1 MYNLKMDGG
10 GFLAQGGYGCVF
22 YPEVDCKGKDTNN
35 KNFLSKIVE
44 RDYSAQNE
52 INIGKILTTKLK
64 MWVENPLQNHF
75 APVLSSCNVD
85 VNRFTMEEKEKCTLF
100 EKRVDSDFVLMKI
113 RYIDSKELDSFI
125 TENNNSS
132 LIMLLFT
139 SSYSHLLKSL
149 QLLEKIKICHFDIKA
164 QNIVYDAEKSLPIMI
179 DFGLSINFD
188 KLNRK
193 ELYNSFYIFEP
204 MYYLWP
210 LEVHLINYILHVNSE
225 IGEKGMRELAKS
237 YTNHNIVLKAFSP
250 SFQKKYE
257 AECYYELSK
266 YIGKDS
272 DAVINRILKYW
283 TTWDNYALSLLYI
296 KLLYYLIRNDS
307 GKIIKNKFVSFFI
320 ELCLQNI
327 HPNPKK
333 RLSIQDT
340 LKSFN
345 VFLYNEQVD
354 KESVFEDIIKQIGEN
369 KGTVDELIKAD
380 KKYMSMLSRKSR
392 RVDD

>member
-1 MYNLKMDGG
+1 MNGG

-35 KNFLSKIVE
+35 KKFLSKIVE
-44 RDYSAQNE
+44 RDYSADNE
-52 INIGKILTTKLK
+52 INIGKILTIKLK
-64 MWVENPLQNHF
+64 SWIENPLQNHF
-75 APVLSSCNVD
+75 TPVLSSCNID
-85 VNRFTMEEKEKCTLF
+85 VSKFTMSEKEQCTLF
-100 EKRVDSDFVLMKI
+100 EKNPYDDFILMKI
-113 RYIDSKELDSFI
+113 RYIDNKVLDSFI
-125 TENNNSS
+125 TENSNSS

-149 QLLEKIKICHFDIKA
+149 QLLEKVKICHLDIKS
-164 QNIVYDAEKSLPIMI
+164 QNIVYDTEKSLPIII

-193 ELYNSFYIFEP
+193 ELYNNFYIYEP

-210 LEVHLINYILHVNSE
+210 IEVHLINYILHVSTE
-225 IGEKGMRELAKS
+225 IDEGGMRSLAKT
-237 YTNHNIVLKAFSP
+237 YTQHNVVLRAFSP
-250 SFQKKYE
+250 SFQKKYQT
-257 AECYYELSK
+257 ECYYELSK

-283 TTWDNYALSLLYI
+283 STWDNYALSLLYT
-296 KLLYYLIRNDS
+296 KLIYYLIRNDA
-307 GKIIKNKFVSFFI
+307 GKIIKNEFVSFFI

-333 RLSIQDT
+333 RLSLDLT
-340 LKSFN
+340 LRSFN
-345 VFLYNEQVD
+345 IFLYNDQVD

-369 KGTVDELIKAD
+369 KSYVDEIVNAD
-380 KKYMSMLSRKSR
+380 RKYMSMLSRKTR
-392 RVDD
+392 RLND

>member
-1 MYNLKMDGG
+1 
-10 GFLAQGGYGCVF
+10 
-22 YPEVDCKGKDTNN
+22 
-35 KNFLSKIVE
+35 
-44 RDYSAQNE
+44 
-52 INIGKILTTKLK
+52 
-64 MWVENPLQNHF
+64 
-75 APVLSSCNVD
+75 
-85 VNRFTMEEKEKCTLF
+85 
-100 EKRVDSDFVLMKI
+100 MKI
-113 RYIDSKELDSFI
+113 RYIDNKELDSFI
-125 TENNNSS
+125 TENSNSS

-139 SSYSHLLKSL
+139 SSYSHLLKSV

-164 QNIVYDAEKSLPIMI
+164 QNIVYDTDKSLPVMI

-210 LEVHLINYILHVNSE
+210 IEVHLINYILHMNSE
-225 IGEKGMRELAKS
+225 IGEKDMRKLARD
-237 YTNHNIVLKAFSP
+237 YTSNNIVLRAFSP

-272 DAVINRILKYW
+272 DAVIDRILKYW
-283 TTWDNYALSLLYI
+283 NTWDNFALSLLYI
-296 KLLYYLIRNDS
+296 KLIYYLIRNDS
-307 GKIIKNKFVSFFI
+307 GKVIKNEFVSFFI

-345 VFLYNEQVD
+345 IFLYNEQVD

-392 RVDD
+392 RVVT

>member
-1 MYNLKMDGG
+1 MNGG

-35 KNFLSKIVE
+35 KKFLSKIVE
-44 RDYSAQNE
+44 RDYSADNE
-52 INIGKILTTKLK
+52 INIGKILTIKLK
-64 MWVENPLQNHF
+64 SWIENPLQNHF
-75 APVLSSCNVD
+75 APVLSSCNID
-85 VNRFTMEEKEKCTLF
+85 VSKFTMSEKEQCTLF
-100 EKRVDSDFVLMKI
+100 EKNPYDDFILMKI
-113 RYIDSKELDSFI
+113 RYIDNKVLDSFI
-125 TENNNSS
+125 TENSNSS

-149 QLLEKIKICHFDIKA
+149 QLLEKVKICHLDIKS
-164 QNIVYDAEKSLPIMI
+164 QNIVYDTEKSLPIII

-193 ELYNSFYIFEP
+193 ELYNNFYIYEP

-210 LEVHLINYILHVNSE
+210 IEVHLINYILHVSTE
-225 IGEKGMRELAKS
+225 IDEGGMRSLAKT
-237 YTNHNIVLKAFSP
+237 YTQHNVVLRAFSP
-250 SFQKKYE
+250 SFQKKYQT
-257 AECYYELSK
+257 ECYYELSK

-283 TTWDNYALSLLYI
+283 STWDNYALSLLYT
-296 KLLYYLIRNDS
+296 KLIYYLIRNDA
-307 GKIIKNKFVSFFI
+307 GKIIKNEFVSFFI

-333 RLSIQDT
+333 RLSLDLT
-340 LKSFN
+340 LRSFN
-345 VFLYNEQVD
+345 IFLYNDQVD

-369 KGTVDELIKAD
+369 KSYVDEIVNAD
-380 KKYMSMLSRKSR
+380 RKYMSMLSRKTR
-392 RVDD
+392 RLND

>member
-1 MYNLKMDGG
+1 MDGG

-22 YPEVDCKGKDTNN
+22 YPEVNCKGKDTNN

-44 RDYSAQNE
+44 RDYSAENE

-64 MWVENPLQNHF
+64 TWVENPLQNHF
-75 APVLSSCNVD
+75 APVLSSCDVD
-85 VNRFTMEEKEKCTLF
+85 ISKFTMDEKEKCTLF
-100 EKRVDSDFVLMKI
+100 EKKAYSDFILMKI
-113 RYIDSKELDSFI
+113 RYIDSKLLDSFI
-125 TENNNSS
+125 TDNSNSS

-149 QLLEKIKICHFDIKA
+149 QLLKKIKICHFDIKS
-164 QNIVYDAEKSLPIMI
+164 QNIVYDADKSLPIII
-179 DFGLSINFD
+179 DFGLSINFE

-193 ELYNSFYIFEP
+193 ELYNNFYMYVP

-210 LEVHLINYILHVNSE
+210 IEVHLVCYILHVNSE
-225 IGEKGMRELAKS
+225 IDEGGMRTLAKM
-237 YTNHNIVLKAFSP
+237 YTQNNIVLKVFSP

-257 AECYYELSK
+257 EECYYELSK

-283 TTWDNYALSLLYI
+283 PTWDNYALSLLYI
-296 KLLYYLIRNDS
+296 KLIYYLIRNDS
-307 GKIIKNKFVSFFI
+307 GNIIKNEFVSFFI

-333 RLSIQDT
+333 RLSIGDT

-345 VFLYNEQVD
+345 LFLYNEQVD

-369 KGTVDELIKAD
+369 KGTVDELIRD
-380 KKYMSMLSRKSR
+380 DRKYMSMLSRRTR
-392 RVDD
+392 RLDN

>member
-1 MYNLKMDGG
+1 MNKAGG

-22 YPEVDCKGKDTNN
+22 YPEVNCQGKDTNN
-35 KNFLSKIVE
+35 KNFLSKIVQ
-44 RDYSAQNE
+44 RDFSAENE

-85 VNRFTMEEKEKCTLF
+85 VSKFTMDEHERCTLF
-100 EKRVDSDFVLMKI
+100 EKNQNSDFVLMKV
-113 RYIDSKELDSFI
+113 RYIDNKELDSFI
-125 TENNNSS
+125 TENTNSS

-139 SSYSHLLKSL
+139 SSYSH
-149 QLLEKIKICHFDIKA
+149 FDIKA
-164 QNIVYDAEKSLPIMI
+164 QNIVYDTEKSLPIMI

-188 KLNRK
+188 KLTMK
-193 ELYNSFYIFEP
+193 ELYNYFYIYEP
-204 MYYLWP
+204 MYYIWP

-225 IGEKGMRELAKS
+225 IGEKDMRKLAKDYVS
-237 YTNHNIVLKAFSP
+237 HNIVLRAFSP
-250 SFQKKYE
+250 AFQKKFE

-272 DAVINRILKYW
+272 DAVIQRILKYW
-283 TTWDNYALSLLYI
+283 HTWDNYALSLLYI

-307 GKIIKNKFVSFFI
+307 GKIIKNEFVSFFI
-320 ELCLQNI
+320 ELCLNNV
-327 HPNPKK
+327 HPNPKR

-340 LKSFN
+340 IKSFN
-345 VFLYNEQVD
+345 LFLYNEQVD

-369 KGTVDELIKAD
+369 KGSVDELIKAD

-392 RVDD
+392 RVEE

>member
-1 MYNLKMDGG
+1 
-10 GFLAQGGYGCVF
+10 
-22 YPEVDCKGKDTNN
+22 
-35 KNFLSKIVE
+35 
-44 RDYSAQNE
+44 
-52 INIGKILTTKLK
+52 
-64 MWVENPLQNHF
+64 
-75 APVLSSCNVD
+75 
-85 VNRFTMEEKEKCTLF
+85 
-100 EKRVDSDFVLMKI
+100 
-113 RYIDSKELDSFI
+113 
-125 TENNNSS
+125 
-132 LIMLLFT
+132 MLLFT

-164 QNIVYDAEKSLPIMI
+164 QNIVYDTEKSLPIMI

-210 LEVHLINYILHVNSE
+210 IEVHLINYILHVNSE
-225 IGEKGMRELAKS
+225 IGEKDMRQLAKD
-237 YTNHNIVLKAFSP
+237 YTSHNIVLRAFSP
-250 SFQKKYE
+250 NFQKKYE

-283 TTWDNYALSLLYI
+283 DTWDNYALSLLYI

-307 GKIIKNKFVSFFI
+307 GKIIKNEFVSFFV
-320 ELCLQNI
+320 ELCLQNV

-333 RLSIQDT
+333 RLSVQDT

-345 VFLYNEQVD
+345 IFLYNEQVD
-354 KESVFEDIIKQIGEN
+354 KESVFEDIVKQIGEN

-380 KKYMSMLSRKSR
+380 RKYMSMLSRKTR
-392 RVDD
+392 RLDT